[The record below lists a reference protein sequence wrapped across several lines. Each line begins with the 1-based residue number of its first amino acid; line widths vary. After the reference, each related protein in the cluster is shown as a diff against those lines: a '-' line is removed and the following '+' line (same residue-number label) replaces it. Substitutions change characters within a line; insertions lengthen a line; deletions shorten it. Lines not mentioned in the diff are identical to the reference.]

1 MDKPKRNKIKQ
12 ISYAEVDSDVDLPSD
27 EEKKFE
33 DQIDSKGNKR
43 RKRVKRDESD
53 VDDTTE
59 TTSEYSLAL

>member
-27 EEKKFE
+27 EERKFE
-33 DQIDSKGNKR
+33 DQLDSKR
-43 RKRVKRDESD
+43 RKRVKEDDSD
-53 VDDTTE
+53 VEDTTE